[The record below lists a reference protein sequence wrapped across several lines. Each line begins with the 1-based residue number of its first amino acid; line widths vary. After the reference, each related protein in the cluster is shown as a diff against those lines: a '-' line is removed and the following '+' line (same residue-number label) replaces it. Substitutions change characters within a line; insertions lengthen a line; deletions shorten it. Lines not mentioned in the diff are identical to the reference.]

1 MLKATVGVA
10 VLLLLFK
17 TLLATEGLLKLA
29 PNLEE
34 VEMNGSFFQV
44 CGLPQ
49 AALKVIH
56 QQTCICDAQITALN
70 GILRSLPEPFK
81 KEFWIVLHHL

>member
-34 VEMNGSFFQV
+34 VEMIGSLF
-44 CGLPQ
+44 
-49 AALKVIH
+49 
-56 QQTCICDAQITALN
+56 
-70 GILRSLPEPFK
+70 
-81 KEFWIVLHHL
+81 